1 MEEGKKNIIERHT
14 HTLEDGRSM
23 FKIADALLEMEAR
36 HGGHSTII
44 NEIKEVLAGFSK
56 WAEETDARLQ
66 KLDPKILLKGDKAF
80 DETINELKK

>member
-1 MEEGKKNIIERHT
+1 VGKEDKKNIIERHT

-36 HGGHSTII
+36 HTTMLTLI
-44 NEIKEVLAGFSK
+44 NEVKEVLAGFAK

-66 KLDPKILLKGDKAF
+66 KVDPKIILRGDKEF
-80 DETINELKK
+80 DETIKGL

>member
-1 MEEGKKNIIERHT
+1 MEAKKNIIERHT

-36 HGGHSTII
+36 DTTRATII
-44 NEIKEVLAGFSK
+44 NEVKEVLAGFAK

-66 KLDPKILLKGDKAF
+66 KLDPKIILKGDKAF
-80 DETINELKK
+80 DETINDLSK